1 MLYAHRCSI
10 AFPTLLPPMDS
21 FPSPPLLPAPSPP
34 RATVATLP
42 RRLASPGRIGW
53 ERGAAQCRAEKEAS
67 GAERGVDSGNEGMVG
82 GAAMRWR
89 GGHQDREQPN
99 DSDSNEGSDPGRR
112 KRRERRTFSKSAR
125 EECWKQAAMVEGRSG
140 ERCAR
145 GEAGRGVEGADGMC
159 KGMGGG
165 GGGGGGGARFVR
177 RSGRRWGGW
186 SWCTDGAHAHMN
198 VRRAHVCVAGGGGT
212 CWATWCSDRC
222 WGARGRCASTSITL
236 CPSPRYRACVL
247 PARITPHAC
256 TRTRAGGEVWLRQ
269 HMAWG
274 KHVSNQAHLTATS
287 LVVRLRWESC
297 GRLVKLLVVLG
308 LGRGYPMGVRHVHAW
323 RGSQILAT
331 NSFACLVLCLLR
343 LTMSTAPPYAPPL
356 HPSSPLCCRVAHL
369 TCTTARCSRC
379 APPPTP
385 MLRLPMLMPL
395 LCATC
400 SALCAPFFH
409 QPRPP
414 HLLPSPPSVRSFPIP
429 WPRPLRSP
437 SPSSD
442 RTGHCQVAANRAKG
456 SAVSDSWRQDAQPMS
471 TRQPSGEDMDVL
483 ELAAYGDVWHG
494 TTRYVLHSP
503 ACDRLQHPS
512 STRRA
517 TAGTMKHS
525 KVGGSKAAASSARG
539 SGCTLQ

>member
-1 MLYAHRCSI
+1 
-10 AFPTLLPPMDS
+10 MDS

-67 GAERGVDSGNEGMVG
+67 GAERGVDSGNEGVVG

-165 GGGGGGGARFVR
+165 GGGGGGARFVR

-186 SWCTDGAHAHMN
+186 SWWRRDVLGNVVFRPLLGCTGPLCFDFDHIVPFAK
-198 VRRAHVCVAGGGGT
+198 GGT
-212 CWATWCSDRC
+212 SDVHNC
-222 WGARGRCASTSITL
+222 Q
-236 CPSPRYRACVL
+236 VL
-247 PARITPHAC
+247 
-256 TRTRAGGEVWLRQ
+256 
-269 HMAWG
+269 
-274 KHVSNQAHLTATS
+274 
-287 LVVRLRWESC
+287 
-297 GRLVKLLVVLG
+297 
-308 LGRGYPMGVRHVHAW
+308 
-323 RGSQILAT
+323 
-331 NSFACLVLCLLR
+331 
-343 LTMSTAPPYAPPL
+343 
-356 HPSSPLCCRVAHL
+356 
-369 TCTTARCSRC
+369 
-379 APPPTP
+379 
-385 MLRLPMLMPL
+385 
-395 LCATC
+395 
-400 SALCAPFFH
+400 
-409 QPRPP
+409 
-414 HLLPSPPSVRSFPIP
+414 
-429 WPRPLRSP
+429 
-437 SPSSD
+437 
-442 RTGHCQVAANRAKG
+442 QVAANRAKG

-517 TAGTMKHS
+517 SAGTMKHS